1 MTDACNCVW
10 LSVGSKITMPAQHP
24 SLVSVAVI
32 KKNDE
37 NAAWGEMV
45 YFFTLDSPS
54 QRALMQEF
62 KGGTGNRN

>member
-32 KKNDE
+32 NKMMK
-37 NAAWGEMV
+37 
-45 YFFTLDSPS
+45 
-54 QRALMQEF
+54 MQLGVKWFISLHLIVHHREH
-62 KGGTGNRN
+62 